1 MDKSR
6 FQRSAMLFGQSG
18 MEKLSDSH
26 IAVFGI
32 GGVGGHA
39 AEALV
44 RSGVGHLDL
53 IDADSVSLSNLNRQ
67 IIATEKTVGMSK
79 VEAARDRFLSLN
91 PDIKLSLHNCFFS
104 SENSSDFDFSSYD
117 YVVDAIDTVSSKI
130 ELILCSQRA
139 GTSIISSMGTGN
151 KLDPTQLE
159 ISDIYKTSVCPL
171 ARVMRY
177 ELKKRGVK
185 GLKVVYSRELPI
197 KPESIDTADICTNE
211 EADSDV
217 RKIKKIP
224 PGSNSFVPGTAGLII
239 ASEIIKDI
247 LKKA

>member
-1 MDKSR
+1 
-6 FQRSAMLFGQSG
+6 MLFGNDG
-18 MEKLSDSH
+18 MELLYGSH

-44 RSGVGHLDL
+44 RSGIGRLDL
-53 IDADSVSLSNLNRQ
+53 IDGDIVSLSNLNRQ
-67 IIATEKTVGMSK
+67 IIANDKTVGMTK
-79 VEAARDRFLSLN
+79 VEAAKERFLSIN
-91 PDIKLSLHNCFFS
+91 PNIDLALHNCVFS
-104 SENSSDFDFSSYD
+104 AENSSDFDFSSYD
-117 YVVDAIDTVSSKI
+117 YVIDAIDTVSSKI

-139 GTSIISSMGTGN
+139 GTPIISSMGTGN
-151 KLDPTQLE
+151 KLNPTQLE

-185 GLKVVYSRELPI
+185 ALKVVYSREIPI
-197 KPESIDTADICTNE
+197 KPYTDIDDRSDENEANTSDTESRI
-211 EADSDV
+211 
-217 RKIKKIP
+217 IKKNP

-239 ASEIIKDI
+239 ASEVIKDI